1 MKKKIAILG
10 STGSIGENTLKVIK
24 QNKKNFDIILLS
36 TNKNLTKV
44 LKQAKEFNVK
54 NIIVSD
60 LKTYQR
66 AKLKLKRLNL
76 KIYKDFNNLGKIFKK
91 KNDFIMSS
99 ITGLSGLEPTLK
111 SIKFTKTILIANK
124 EAIICGW
131 NLINKELKKFGTK
144 FIPVDSEHFSIWSL
158 LEDNK
163 SKNIEKIYITASGG
177 PFLNLP
183 LKKFSKISIKNAL
196 NHPNWK
202 MGKKI
207 SIDSATMMNKLFE
220 IIEAK
225 NIFNLEYRKISALIH
240 PKSYVHAIIKFKNGT
255 TKILIHETS
264 MKIPIFNAL
273 YFNDKNKKILS
284 KPIDL
289 KKLNNLNLSEPDTK
303 KFQSLNIIKLLPKK
317 ISLFETILITVND
330 EVVKLFLKNE
340 ISFKEIV
347 PTILKVIKSKDFL
360 KYRKITPKNLN
371 NITELSKF
379 VRFKLQ
385 SIVYKT
391 S

>member
-1 MKKKIAILG
+1 MKKRIAILG
-10 STGSIGENTLKVIK
+10 STGSIGENTLRIIK
-24 QNKKNFDIILLS
+24 QDKRNFDIILLS

-44 LKQAKEFNVK
+44 IKQAKEFNVR
-54 NIIVSD
+54 NIIISD
-60 LKTYQR
+60 LKTYQK
-66 AKLKLKRLNL
+66 AKLKLNKSNL
-76 KIYKDFNNLGKIFKK
+76 KIYNNFNSLDKIFKK

-111 SIKFTKTILIANK
+111 SIRFTKTILIANK

-131 NLINKELKKFGTK
+131 NLINKELKRFGSK

-158 LEDNK
+158 LQDNK
-163 SKNIEKIYITASGG
+163 INNIEKIYITASGG
-177 PFLNLP
+177 PFLKLP

-196 NHPNWK
+196 KHPNWK

-225 NIFNLEYRKISALIH
+225 NIFNLEYKKIFALIH
-240 PKSYVHAIIKFKNGT
+240 PKSYVHAIIKFKNGI
-255 TKILIHETS
+255 TKILIHDTS

-273 YFNDKNKKILS
+273 YFKNNDKKILS
-284 KPIDL
+284 KQIDIKTLNDLNFSKPDMKRFKSL
-289 KKLNNLNLSEPDTK
+289 K
-303 KFQSLNIIKLLPKK
+303 IIKLLPKK
-317 ISLFETILITVND
+317 ISLFETVLVTVND
-330 EVVKLFLKNE
+330 EIVKLFLKNK

-347 PTILKVIKSKDFL
+347 PTITKVIKSKEFL
-360 KYRKITPKNLN
+360 KFRKITPKNLN

-385 SIVYKT
+385 SIVYKNP
-391 S
+391 